1 MKLAFLSGT
10 DYSREMTIKGIELK
24 IIKKE
29 SSMNTITHDP
39 DNRHYLITLEGD
51 AVATV
56 YYEKKG
62 NTLDVISTRI
72 PDELQGKGYGK
83 VMMEAF
89 LSEMKSSDL
98 LIVPVCSYVVHYMN
112 KNPQWHSLL
121 AK

>member
-1 MKLAFLSGT
+1 
-10 DYSREMTIKGIELK
+10 
-24 IIKKE
+24 
-29 SSMNTITHDP
+29 MNAITHDP
-39 DNRHYLITLEGD
+39 DNKCYLITLDGD
-51 AVATV
+51 GIAKV

-62 NTLDVISTRI
+62 NILDVISTRI

-89 LSEMKSSDL
+89 LTEMENAGL

-112 KNPQWHSLL
+112 KNLQWQDLL